1 MPGGT
6 IRERRDRR
14 TSVAGREGG
23 KHTEKGNTLEHCF
36 PPMVERQ
43 KSCWKKAGETQMAQQ
58 KGTAKSPL
66 PREEAEHLEE
76 GRLMTRCTQGTVAGR
91 LRHGTVLFL
100 RGVPGPGQAGPGNKQ
115 NLLCLCVVGVQFSSL
130 KLKTHHQS
138 PPRPTMAPAR
148 RLRLRLTPR
157 QDS

>member
-6 IRERRDRR
+6 IRDRPERR
-14 TSVAGREGG
+14 TSGAGREGG

-66 PREEAEHLEE
+66 PREEAEHLVE
-76 GRLMTRCTQGTVAGR
+76 GRLMTRC
-91 LRHGTVLFL
+91 
-100 RGVPGPGQAGPGNKQ
+100 K
-115 NLLCLCVVGVQFSSL
+115 
-130 KLKTHHQS
+130 
-138 PPRPTMAPAR
+138 
-148 RLRLRLTPR
+148 
-157 QDS
+157 